1 MEVTKNI
8 FGKSKL
14 LARGMALSQTFH
26 VSKLRCLT
34 VQLIIVLSS
43 LHMLQAALMFS
54 FIHQTLG
61 LQAGETS

>member
-1 MEVTKNI
+1 M
-8 FGKSKL
+8 
-14 LARGMALSQTFH
+14 GMALSQTFH

-61 LQAGETS
+61 LQTGETS